1 MASDSRTD
9 DAATRSVRW
18 AVGQLLS
25 ALSRAVFGVCAV
37 AVGALTLLLAAG
49 TNTGESASVF
59 AILGIAAMLVGFVT
73 IRRLP
78 EPTDKPT
85 DTELSV
91 ETDRSTTDQSTET
104 DESR

>member
-25 ALSRAVFGVCAV
+25 ALSRAVFRVCAV

>member
-37 AVGALTLLLAAG
+37 AVGTLTLLLAAG
-49 TNTGESASVF
+49 TNTDESAVVF
-59 AILGIAAMLVGFVT
+59 AILGIAAILVGVVT
-73 IRRLP
+73 INRLP
-78 EPTDKPT
+78 KPNGET
-85 DTELSV
+85 ADIDLSTET
-91 ETDRSTTDQSTET
+91 EQSTET